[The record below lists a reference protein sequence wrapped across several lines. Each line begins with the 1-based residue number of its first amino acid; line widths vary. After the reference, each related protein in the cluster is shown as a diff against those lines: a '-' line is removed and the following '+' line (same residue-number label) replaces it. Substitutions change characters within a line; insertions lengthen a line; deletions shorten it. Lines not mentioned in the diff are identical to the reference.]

1 MYLVCKLQ
9 VLRLGE
15 CMKKAIK
22 FIFYVFIFVIIFSCS
37 KNATEIVK
45 TEEERQAEAQALL
58 MEQSVMA
65 LNWMQQSGEYRAL
78 AYQAFNLAQMAFD
91 FAKVVDGKK
100 KAVIVD
106 LDETMIDNSA
116 EGANRVFTKKGYSKE
131 SWSLWCSEERAKAIP
146 GATDFA
152 NYVIA
157 QGGKI
162 FYVSNRSKNEYQHTV
177 NNLQKLGFPAVD
189 ETSVFLKDKESQ
201 KTSRFEEAEKQGCTV
216 VLFIG
221 DNLDDFDFT
230 GETYHQLNNT
240 RREVVDKNKS
250 AFGIKYIL
258 LPNPIYGNWEGGLC
272 NNYFKSTPEQKLKI
286 RRDNLIKD

>member
-1 MYLVCKLQ
+1 
-9 VLRLGE
+9 
-15 CMKKAIK
+15 
-22 FIFYVFIFVIIFSCS
+22 
-37 KNATEIVK
+37 
-45 TEEERQAEAQALL
+45 ALL

-78 AYQAFNLAQMAFD
+78 AYQAFNAAQLAFD
-91 FAKVVDGKK
+91 SAITTDNKK

-116 EGANRVFTKKGYSKE
+116 EGATRVITKKGYSKE
-131 SWSLWCSEERAKAIP
+131 SWATWCSEERAKAIP
-146 GATDFA
+146 GALDFA
-152 NYVIA
+152 NYVTA

-162 FYVSNRSKNEYQHTV
+162 FYVSNRNKSEHQHTV
-177 NNLQKLGFPAVD
+177 NNLQKLGFPNVD

-201 KTSRFEEAEKQGCTV
+201 KTSRFEEAEKQGYAV

-230 GETYHQLNNT
+230 GETYHQLNDE
-240 RREVVDKNKS
+240 RRAVVDKNKTE
-250 AFGIKYIL
+250 FGIKYIL
-258 LPNPIYGNWEGGLC
+258 LPNPIYGNWEGGLGKD
-272 NNYFKSTPEQKLKI
+272 YFKSSPKEKVKI

>member
-1 MYLVCKLQ
+1 
-9 VLRLGE
+9 
-15 CMKKAIK
+15 MKKVIK
-22 FIFYVFIFVIIFSCS
+22 FMFYGFVFVLIFSCS
-37 KNATEIVK
+37 KNTPEALK

-58 MEQSVMA
+58 MQQSVMA

-78 AYQAFNLAQMAFD
+78 AYQAFNVAQVAFD
-91 FAKVVDGKK
+91 SAKIAGDKK

-116 EGANRVFTKKGYSKE
+116 EGATRVLNGKGYSKE
-131 SWSLWCSEERAKAIP
+131 GWAVWCSEERAKAIP
-146 GATDFA
+146 GAIDFA
-152 NYVIA
+152 NYVTA

-177 NNLQKLGFPAVD
+177 NNLRKLGFPSAD

-201 KTSRFEEAEKQGCTV
+201 KTSRFEEAEKQGYSV

-230 GETYHQLNNT
+230 GETYRQFN
-240 RREVVDKNKS
+240 RERCAVVDKNKTS
-250 AFGIKYIL
+250 FGVKYIL
-258 LPNPIYGNWEGGLC
+258 LPNPIYGHWEGGLGKD
-272 NNYFKSTPEQKLKI
+272 YFKSTPEDKLKI
-286 RRDNLIKD
+286 RQDNLITD

>member
-1 MYLVCKLQ
+1 M
-9 VLRLGE
+9 
-15 CMKKAIK
+15 
-22 FIFYVFIFVIIFSCS
+22 
-37 KNATEIVK
+37 
-45 TEEERQAEAQALL
+45 
-58 MEQSVMA
+58 
-65 LNWMQQSGEYRAL
+65 
-78 AYQAFNLAQMAFD
+78 
-91 FAKVVDGKK
+91 
-100 KAVIVD
+100 
-106 LDETMIDNSA
+106 
-116 EGANRVFTKKGYSKE
+116 
-131 SWSLWCSEERAKAIP
+131 
-146 GATDFA
+146 
-152 NYVIA
+152 
-157 QGGKI
+157 
-162 FYVSNRSKNEYQHTV
+162 
-177 NNLQKLGFPAVD
+177 
-189 ETSVFLKDKESQ
+189 KDKESQ

>member
-1 MYLVCKLQ
+1 
-9 VLRLGE
+9 
-15 CMKKAIK
+15 MKKAVQL
-22 FIFYVFIFVIIFSCS
+22 IFFVFILTFSCS
-37 KNATEIVK
+37 KNSKEIVK
-45 TEEERQAEAQALL
+45 SEDERQAEAQALL

-65 LNWMQQSGEYRAL
+65 LNWMQQAGEYRAL
-78 AYQAFNLAQMAFD
+78 AYQAFNVAQIAFD
-91 FAKVVDGKK
+91 SVKVVDGKK

-116 EGANRVFTKKGYSKE
+116 EGANRVLTKEGYSKE
-131 SWSLWCSEERAKAIP
+131 GWAVWCSEERAKAIP
-146 GATDFA
+146 GAVDFA
-152 NYVIA
+152 NYVTT

-162 FYVSNRSKNEYQHTV
+162 FYVSNRNKSEYQHTV

-201 KTSRFEEAEKQGCTV
+201 KTSRFEEAEKQGYTV

-230 GETYHQLNNT
+230 GETYHQFNNE
-240 RREVVDKNKS
+240 RRAVVDKNKT

-258 LPNPIYGNWEGGLC
+258 LPNPIYGHWEGGLGKD
-272 NNYFKSTPEQKLKI
+272 YFKSTPEEKLKI
-286 RRDNLIKD
+286 RRENLVKD